1 MLLWLSENHCGK
13 FETSEITVFIFSP
26 GTNLFA
32 VRVNRKVKPIWQ
44 KQRMSIIKWEMAA
57 PEFPLLWYMFLK
69 LISENWNIKQEFSTP
84 ELSPFQHIFL
94 HYLAEIFWIP
104 GVHIFILLIS
114 IVKSPFTLHYILFIV
129 VGAPCLHLFLN
140 KADKQ
145 ISSTLT
151 SLFIQIEWILMPEWS
166 WWKSYSMNFKTNVP
180 RVAQGWDQVGLVVHE
195 VAQLVLH
202 HRLPQLILEHEDPFL
217 LQTDRVIGGSLKW
230 NNCKF

>member
-1 MLLWLSENHCGK
+1 MNLVFSDEIPQTFHLLQGQPQVSLNSWCRRWPIVLRANQYSWVIQTASQLHQYNYLHMPLS
-13 FETSEITVFIFSP
+13 TSAYPLAHV
-26 GTNLFA
+26 
-32 VRVNRKVKPIWQ
+32 VKNAWTT
-44 KQRMSIIKWEMAA
+44 
-57 PEFPLLWYMFLK
+57 FFLL
-69 LISENWNIKQEFSTP
+69 SS
-84 ELSPFQHIFL
+84 
-94 HYLAEIFWIP
+94 
-104 GVHIFILLIS
+104 
-114 IVKSPFTLHYILFIV
+114 FTLHYILFIV